1 MLTAAHC
8 VTQLPRGYNLATVR
22 VGEHDLDNDPDCTKC
37 TDIEP
42 HCTKECNLPPQEMEV
57 ERVVF
62 HANYSK
68 PKPFQNDI
76 AIIKLASDVVENDYV
91 SLVCLPY
98 TDDDEN
104 YSLNR

>member
-1 MLTAAHC
+1 MIG
-8 VTQLPRGYNLATVR
+8 VFR
-22 VGEHDLDNDPDCTKC
+22 VGEHDLNSETDCTEDEQIC
-37 TDIEP
+37 SP
-42 HCTKECNLPPQEMEV
+42 QPQEMEV
-57 ERVVF
+57 EKVVF

>member
-22 VGEHDLDNDPDCTKC
+22 VGEHDLDHDPDCIK
-37 TDIEP
+37 DD
-42 HCTKECNLPPQEMEV
+42 HGDVVECNLPPQEMEV
-57 ERVVF
+57 EKVVF

-76 AIIKLASDVVENDYV
+76 AIIKLANDVVENDWV
-91 SLVCLPY
+91 SLICLPY
-98 TDDDEN
+98 DDDEEN
-104 YSLNR
+104 YSTNR